1 MAAAT
6 MPNIGSKVNLDLHLQ
21 APPSAPLPRR
31 TLSDDSYDDLEITF
45 NKTLEGHYR
54 DGSTGYRR
62 VIVLFLTWE
71 EDDLQCKET
80 EVDALRDCFDKEFN
94 YETDSFQIP
103 KERWQTALQKRIAE
117 LYYEYDSS
125 DCLTILYYAGH
136 GYIGEETQKLKF
148 SAKVEKDASGDPTL
162 FFNDIL
168 GCCRLPA
175 CDQLLI
181 LDCCFAA
188 NAYGPE
194 TIGKRKFEM
203 IVSSGHKNKVPAPL
217 HPGSFTRAFNA
228 VLSKLLKEN
237 KDGFVT
243 SQLYR
248 EIYHSITHTVKPW
261 HFDQARK
268 NLGRIVL
275 RPQPPKVPK
284 APKVTQ
290 ATKGPAFL
298 NLTLELNK
306 EPDSI
311 AMNELALDLQYLRHV
326 QRIRFEKLYAPRKQ
340 IENFMLYVKQAFK
353 LRRLIQMVRTR
364 RRFKTFLALS
374 TKEKDRQRASNIAKL
389 WVGQTAESSTCDWS
403 SALEGHNPSPSSP
416 ISRRR
421 GKSFTWPPVQADP
434 STQARSYSNRLFS
447 LEYKLALPTTSSI
460 PSIFQPR
467 RAKTMATE
475 WIASAHAKPNFD
487 FAIFKQPKFEL
498 PNSIANNNRG
508 WSESLRD
515 YDSWYD
521 FLMWLALCLTI
532 GCFCAHLKE

>member
-6 MPNIGSKVNLDLHLQ
+6 MPNIRSNVNLDLHLQ
-21 APPSAPLPRR
+21 APPSAPLLGR
-31 TLSDDSYDDLEITF
+31 TESDDSHDELEITF

-54 DGSTGYRR
+54 DGSTGYKK

-71 EDDLQCKET
+71 EDDMQCKET
-80 EVDALRDCFDKEFN
+80 EVDALRDFFDKRFH

-103 KERWQTALQKRIAE
+103 KDRWQTALQKRIAE
-117 LYYEYDSS
+117 LYYEFDSP

-136 GYIGEETQKLKF
+136 GYTGTETQTLKL
-148 SAKVEKDASGDPTL
+148 SAKVEADPSGDPTL

-168 GCCRLPA
+168 GCCRLPT

-181 LDCCFAA
+181 LDCCHAA
-188 NAYGPE
+188 KAYGTE

-203 IVSSGHKNKVPAPL
+203 IVSSGHKHMVPAPL
-217 HPGSFTRAFNA
+217 QPGSFTRAFNA
-228 VLSKLLKEN
+228 VLEKLLNEN
-237 KDGFVT
+237 EDGFVT

-248 EIYHSITHTVKPW
+248 EIYHSITHQVKPW

-275 RPQPPKVPK
+275 KPQPPK
-284 APKVTQ
+284 APKVTPVG
-290 ATKGPAFL
+290 KGPAFL
-298 NLTLELNK
+298 NLTLELDK

-311 AMNELALDLQYLRHV
+311 AMNQLALNLQYLPHV
-326 QRIRFEKLYAPRKQ
+326 QKIRFEKLYAPRKQ
-340 IENFMLYVKQAFK
+340 IEDFMLYVQRAAK
-353 LRRLIQMVRTR
+353 LRPFLRMVQTR
-364 RRFKTFLALS
+364 RRFKKFMAQSKTE
-374 TKEKDRQRASNIAKL
+374 KERQRASNIAKM
-389 WVGQTAESSTCDWS
+389 WVGQSGVSSTCDWS
-403 SALEGHNPSPSSP
+403 SALDGHNPSPSSP

-421 GKSFTWPPVQADP
+421 EKSFTWPPVQAD
-434 STQARSYSNRLFS
+434 SSAQAKSFSNRFFS

-475 WIASAHAKPNFD
+475 WIASANANPNLD
-487 FAIFKQPKFEL
+487 FASFTPPKVEL
-498 PNSIANNNRG
+498 LHTIADTDCG
-508 WSESLRD
+508 WRASLRD
-515 YDSWYD
+515 SDFWYD
-521 FLMWLALCLTI
+521 LLMWFALCLTI